1 MRTSG
6 GGIST
11 LRQARELP
19 MASLPVFVTVTI
31 ARQDGLELRCFKVR
45 SDDRAMTSTKLANWI
60 VMAIDENQ
68 RLELMS

>member
-1 MRTSG
+1 
-6 GGIST
+6 
-11 LRQARELP
+11 